1 MVAASRWQPF
11 QLLSVERI
19 KGIEAGTG
27 GGRPSSSQP
36 QSQSIA
42 ASLTRKQR
50 QRHTKKDDSAV
61 LGALKRN
68 QTSKWTQEGGRVATN
83 PPASLTEASA
93 IRAGTTSDLP
103 ADWQP
108 IEIESKQTEQ
118 HTKKKNNV
126 RDGRMARR
134 RPLIPSFKTRS
145 GRARREQNLR
155 PESWT
160 RNTAGGGGGSA
171 PAERHSGRHGVRA
184 KRLPSEQAE
193 AMSTMPPTRVP
204 TIFGFWLRQTKNM
217 PRPCF
222 SRAYSTGGAAAATG
236 GGGAGPAAGPEFPS
250 EKKRSHLK

>member
-1 MVAASRWQPF
+1 M
-11 QLLSVERI
+11 LSVERI

-118 HTKKKNNV
+118 HTQKKEQ
-126 RDGRMARR
+126 RERWTDGTTTA
-134 RPLIPSFKTRS
+134 IDSQFQDEKWPSSSRAKLATGELDEKHGGWWRWVGS
-145 GRARREQNLR
+145 GRASFRPTWRESK
-155 PESWT
+155 EV
-160 RNTAGGGGGSA
+160 
-171 PAERHSGRHGVRA
+171 AE
-184 KRLPSEQAE
+184 
-193 AMSTMPPTRVP
+193 
-204 TIFGFWLRQTKNM
+204 
-217 PRPCF
+217 
-222 SRAYSTGGAAAATG
+222 
-236 GGGAGPAAGPEFPS
+236 
-250 EKKRSHLK
+250 